1 MQKEISITE
10 ANNFMSSWVNNYKK
24 EQEDNKYQTML
35 DSFSKEEL
43 VQNYEAL
50 LSEKFELEKNLDLLK
65 NENNFLKEENERLQL
80 SLLVSARNS

>member
-43 VQNYEAL
+43 VQNYETL
-50 LSEKFELEKNLDLLK
+50 LSEKFDLEKNLDLLK

>member
-10 ANNFMSSWVNNYKK
+10 ANDFMSSWVNNYKK

-50 LSEKFELEKNLDLLK
+50 LSEKFALEKNFDLLK

-80 SLLVSARNS
+80 SLLVSAKNS

>member
-10 ANNFMSSWVNNYKK
+10 ANDFMSSWVNNYKK
-24 EQEDNKYQTML
+24 EQKDNKYQTML

-50 LSEKFELEKNLDLLK
+50 LSEKFALEKNLDLLK

>member
-10 ANNFMSSWVNNYKK
+10 ANNFMSTWVNNYKK

-50 LSEKFELEKNLDLLK
+50 LSEKFALEKNLDLLR

>member
-10 ANNFMSSWVNNYKK
+10 ANDFMSSWINNYKK
-24 EQEDNKYQTML
+24 EQVDNKYQTML

-43 VQNYEAL
+43 VKNYEAL

>member
-10 ANNFMSSWVNNYKK
+10 ANDFMSSWVNNYKK
-24 EQEDNKYQTML
+24 EQEDNKYQAML

-50 LSEKFELEKNLDLLK
+50 LSEKFALEKNLDLLK
-65 NENNFLKEENERLQL
+65 NQNNFLKEENERLQL

>member
-10 ANNFMSSWVNNYKK
+10 ANDFMSSWVNNYKK
-24 EQEDNKYQTML
+24 EQENNKYQTML

-50 LSEKFELEKNLDLLK
+50 LSEKFALEKNLDLLK

>member
-10 ANNFMSSWVNNYKK
+10 ANDFMSSWLTNYKK
-24 EQEDNKYQTML
+24 EQEDNKYQTIL

-65 NENNFLKEENERLQL
+65 NQNNFLIEENERLQL
-80 SLLVSARNS
+80 SLLISARNN

>member
-10 ANNFMSSWVNNYKK
+10 ANDFMSSWINNYKK
-24 EQEDNKYQTML
+24 EQVDNKYQTML

-43 VQNYEAL
+43 VKKYEAL

>member
-10 ANNFMSSWVNNYKK
+10 ANDFMSSWVNNYKK

-50 LSEKFELEKNLDLLK
+50 LSEKFALEKNLDLLK

-80 SLLVSARNS
+80 SLLVSTRNS

>member
-10 ANNFMSSWVNNYKK
+10 ANNFMSTWVNNYKK

-50 LSEKFELEKNLDLLK
+50 LSEKFALEKNLDLLK

>member
-24 EQEDNKYQTML
+24 EQEDKKYQTML

-43 VQNYEAL
+43 VQNYETL
-50 LSEKFELEKNLDLLK
+50 LSEKFDLEKNLDLLK

>member
-10 ANNFMSSWVNNYKK
+10 ANDFMSSWVNNYKK
-24 EQEDNKYQTML
+24 EQENNKYQTML

-50 LSEKFELEKNLDLLK
+50 LSEKFALEKNLDLLK

-80 SLLVSARNS
+80 SLLVSARNI

>member
-10 ANNFMSSWVNNYKK
+10 ANDFMSSWVNNYKK

-50 LSEKFELEKNLDLLK
+50 LSEKFTLEKNLDLLK

>member
-43 VQNYEAL
+43 VQNYETL
-50 LSEKFELEKNLDLLK
+50 LSEKFALEKNLDLLK
-65 NENNFLKEENERLQL
+65 NENNFLKKENERLQL

>member
-10 ANNFMSSWVNNYKK
+10 ANNFMSTWVNNYKK

-50 LSEKFELEKNLDLLK
+50 LSEKFALEKNFDLLK

-80 SLLVSARNS
+80 SLLVSAKNS

>member
-10 ANNFMSSWVNNYKK
+10 ANNFMSSWINHYKK
-24 EQEDNKYQTML
+24 EQEDKKYQTML

-43 VQNYEAL
+43 VQNYETL
-50 LSEKFELEKNLDLLK
+50 LSEKFDLEKNLDLLK